1 MISGALAWLHIEVI
15 VVSSDSSAAASAST
29 WTTSATSSS
38 AAFSGRAG
46 GVATRFRGTVLFVGL
61 VVAVFGGVRSWG
73 ILGRRVLN
81 VVAFDLAM
89 ALVVLFAVA
98 PLRVLVFLLFSIL
111 VGRFLAF
118 ARG

>member
-29 WTTSATSSS
+29 WATSAAS
-38 AAFSGRAG
+38 ASTALSGRTG
-46 GVATRFRGTVLFVGL
+46 SVATRLRGTVLLVGL
-61 VVAVFGGVRSWG
+61 VVAVFGGVGSWG
-73 ILGRRVLN
+73 FLGGRVLN

-89 ALVVLFAVA
+89 ALVVLFSVA